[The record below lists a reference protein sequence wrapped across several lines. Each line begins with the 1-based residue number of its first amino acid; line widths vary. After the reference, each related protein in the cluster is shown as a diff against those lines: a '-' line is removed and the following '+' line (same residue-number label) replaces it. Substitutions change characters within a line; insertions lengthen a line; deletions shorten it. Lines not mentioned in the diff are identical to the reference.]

1 MHTMDNPNIQAL
13 ADLLTQ
19 TAHAH
24 HRAFIAT
31 DGVDPEWALWYAGY
45 LKEPLADLL
54 QHPLTRS
61 RIVYELIRLDDEAD
75 TSVASWPV
83 AYAKDLLAK
92 YG

>member
-13 ADLLTQ
+13 ADLLQ
-19 TAHAH
+19 T
-24 HRAFIAT
+24 
-31 DGVDPEWALWYAGY
+31 
-45 LKEPLADLL
+45 
-54 QHPLTRS
+54 PLTRS

-75 TSVASWPV
+75 TSVAPWPV